1 MELRLGRRSWLD
13 LIWRWWWMLLR
24 WWKDLK
30 GFKRWGYWAGN
41 SRSCIGSCALRGR
54 KPTPSQHHSS
64 NDRINVTSVTPNT
77 TDSSQGTRSP
87 TPLLKRGDLRHRLT
101 RKLFDT
107 PNADLTREV
116 QELKGVV
123 TTLQKKLEAVAPT
136 ISTNQT
142 HLDPSDLRLRLT
154 SRSGYGR
161 SHKSETDPSY
171 QSRHVARS
179 ESYLRREKSIEDS
192 TNSPPAVSDK
202 IRGRRC
208 AEQKHCPQGRVH
220 GPGRKVRPQG
230 RTSRKP
236 TSGPCPEEFTP
247 PRDDSGYPL
256 SKGIEKAKLPP
267 NFRMP
272 QCDLYDGSGD
282 PGEHVYQFQTN
293 MLLLQVSDAVMCR
306 AFPTTLRKAAHAWF
320 KSLRP
325 RSIHSFAQLSDLF
338 QKHFV
343 SSRTRRK
350 NSASLLNVVQERNE
364 SLSRYLGRF
373 NAATLEIDNLDES
386 VKYTAFMRGLRPTT
400 KFAFAVNKSPPGNM
414 SDLLD
419 KANKYIQAEEY
430 LETHKEHRGDNG
442 QGQEKRAREDSPRSG
457 RGSKRSRR
465 DERRPKEMFDMK
477 NLTPL
482 NARPSQILHEIKD
495 KEILERPEKM
505 RSAPSQRDRNLWCH
519 YHNDHGHT
527 TDKCESLK
535 RAIEALIKRGHLR
548 GYVNRRN
555 EKRETTPLA
564 GRDEVRENA
573 GVINTISGGIAAGG
587 SSGQGRKA
595 YVREVLT
602 TMGPPTK
609 KQKKEPAQTISFSD
623 DDVGDTR
630 IPHDD
635 PLVVTLRVG
644 NFDVKRILVDNGS
657 SAEVLFYEA
666 FQRMN
671 IPSDRLRKIDT
682 PLYGFSNHPVVCE
695 GIIALPVTVGAPPN
709 QAKLMLDFVVVRVPS
724 AYNAILGRTALNQL
738 RAVVSTYHMKMKFP
752 TENGVGE
759 VKGDQAVARQCYM
772 ASCRNRAN
780 ETLMIEDLRDET
792 KVERGKPA
800 EDLFDIEL
808 YPGNQEKT
816 VRVGTGLSDDLK
828 LKLVDLLRNYSDI
841 FAWTASD
848 MPGIDPKAIRK
859 AKDFEWT
866 EECQKSFEELKRY
879 LSSPPLL
886 TKPITGEDLFIYLS
900 ISEVAVSTVLIRE
913 EEGKQRPVYYISKVL
928 QDVETRYPRIDKVAL
943 ALVTSAR
950 KLRPYFQSHTIVVLT
965 DQPLGKVLQ
974 NPDASGRLVNWSVE
988 LGEFDI
994 KYQPRTAIKAQA
1006 LSDFVVEC
1014 TIPED
1019 PQQLILSEVSDPWL
1033 LYVDDGVL
1041 YKKSFSLPYL
1051 KCLTPKEADY
1061 ALQEVHEGICGQHL
1075 GGRNLAHKIL
1085 RQGYFW
1091 PGMQRDA
1098 IKFTKRCDQC
1108 QKFAPLTHTPAAPL
1122 SILTSPI
1129 PFAMWGMDILG
1140 PFPMATGQRRFVIV
1154 AIDYFTKWT
1163 EAEPLATITA
1173 SKCEEFFWKNVVCR
1187 FGVPKILITDN
1198 GKQFDNSN
1206 FRSFCEGL
1214 SICLRFT
1221 SVAHPQ
1227 SNGQT
1232 ENMNRSILQGLKRKL
1247 DDAKGAWV
1255 DELPKVLW
1263 AYRTTPHSVTGETP
1277 FLLCFGTEALLPV
1290 EVGLPTVRVLQFSET
1305 ENEEN
1310 LRGNLD
1316 LLDDVRAQA
1325 LDRVISTKQRVARFY
1340 NRRVRMRIFRVGDL
1354 VLRKLGV
1361 SNPKAAVGKLS
1372 PNWEG
1377 PYKISKVLRP
1387 GTYSLETLSGEAI
1400 PRTWNA
1406 DNLRRYYQ

>member
-1 MELRLGRRSWLD
+1 
-13 LIWRWWWMLLR
+13 
-24 WWKDLK
+24 
-30 GFKRWGYWAGN
+30 
-41 SRSCIGSCALRGR
+41 
-54 KPTPSQHHSS
+54 
-64 NDRINVTSVTPNT
+64 
-77 TDSSQGTRSP
+77 
-87 TPLLKRGDLRHRLT
+87 
-101 RKLFDT
+101 
-107 PNADLTREV
+107 
-116 QELKGVV
+116 
-123 TTLQKKLEAVAPT
+123 
-136 ISTNQT
+136 
-142 HLDPSDLRLRLT
+142 
-154 SRSGYGR
+154 
-161 SHKSETDPSY
+161 
-171 QSRHVARS
+171 
-179 ESYLRREKSIEDS
+179 
-192 TNSPPAVSDK
+192 
-202 IRGRRC
+202 
-208 AEQKHCPQGRVH
+208 
-220 GPGRKVRPQG
+220 
-230 RTSRKP
+230 
-236 TSGPCPEEFTP
+236 
-247 PRDDSGYPL
+247 
-256 SKGIEKAKLPP
+256 
-267 NFRMP
+267 
-272 QCDLYDGSGD
+272 
-282 PGEHVYQFQTN
+282 
-293 MLLLQVSDAVMCR
+293 
-306 AFPTTLRKAAHAWF
+306 
-320 KSLRP
+320 
-325 RSIHSFAQLSDLF
+325 
-338 QKHFV
+338 
-343 SSRTRRK
+343 
-350 NSASLLNVVQERNE
+350 
-364 SLSRYLGRF
+364 
-373 NAATLEIDNLDES
+373 
-386 VKYTAFMRGLRPTT
+386 
-400 KFAFAVNKSPPGNM
+400 
-414 SDLLD
+414 
-419 KANKYIQAEEY
+419 
-430 LETHKEHRGDNG
+430 
-442 QGQEKRAREDSPRSG
+442 
-457 RGSKRSRR
+457 
-465 DERRPKEMFDMK
+465 MK

-555 EKRETTPLA
+555 EKREATPLA

-609 KQKKEPAQTISFSD
+609 KQKKELAQTISFSD

-671 IPSDRLRKIDT
+671 IPSNRLRKIDT

-695 GIIALPVTVGAPPN
+695 GIIALPMTVGAPPN

-759 VKGDQAVARQCYM
+759 VKGDQVVARQCYM

-780 ETLMIEDLRDET
+780 KTLMIEYLRDET

-808 YPGNQEKT
+808 YPGNTEKT

-828 LKLVDLLRNYSDI
+828 LCGLIAELLRYLRLD
-841 FAWTASD
+841 
-848 MPGIDPKAIRK
+848 GAIRK
-859 AKDFEWT
+859 AKDFKWT

-886 TKPITGEDLFIYLS
+886 TKPLTGEDLFIYLS

-1033 LYVDDGVL
+1033 LYVDGSSKVGNSGAGL
-1041 YKKSFSLPYL
+1041 ILISPEKF
-1051 KCLTPKEADY
+1051 
-1061 ALQEVHEGICGQHL
+1061 
-1075 GGRNLAHKIL
+1075 KIE
-1085 RQGYFW
+1085 
-1091 PGMQRDA
+1091 
-1098 IKFTKRCDQC
+1098 
-1108 QKFAPLTHTPAAPL
+1108 
-1122 SILTSPI
+1122 
-1129 PFAMWGMDILG
+1129 
-1140 PFPMATGQRRFVIV
+1140 RFVIV

-1198 GKQFDNSN
+1198 GKQFDNYN
-1206 FRSFCEGL
+1206 FRRFCEGL

-1277 FLLCFGTEALLPV
+1277 FLLCFGTEALLLV
-1290 EVGLPTVRVLQFSET
+1290 EVGLPTVRVLQFSEA

-1316 LLDDVRAQA
+1316 FLDDVRAQA

-1387 GTYSLETLSGEAI
+1387 GAYSLETLSGEAI

>member
-1 MELRLGRRSWLD
+1 
-13 LIWRWWWMLLR
+13 
-24 WWKDLK
+24 
-30 GFKRWGYWAGN
+30 
-41 SRSCIGSCALRGR
+41 
-54 KPTPSQHHSS
+54 
-64 NDRINVTSVTPNT
+64 
-77 TDSSQGTRSP
+77 
-87 TPLLKRGDLRHRLT
+87 
-101 RKLFDT
+101 
-107 PNADLTREV
+107 
-116 QELKGVV
+116 
-123 TTLQKKLEAVAPT
+123 
-136 ISTNQT
+136 
-142 HLDPSDLRLRLT
+142 
-154 SRSGYGR
+154 
-161 SHKSETDPSY
+161 
-171 QSRHVARS
+171 
-179 ESYLRREKSIEDS
+179 
-192 TNSPPAVSDK
+192 
-202 IRGRRC
+202 
-208 AEQKHCPQGRVH
+208 
-220 GPGRKVRPQG
+220 
-230 RTSRKP
+230 
-236 TSGPCPEEFTP
+236 
-247 PRDDSGYPL
+247 
-256 SKGIEKAKLPP
+256 
-267 NFRMP
+267 
-272 QCDLYDGSGD
+272 
-282 PGEHVYQFQTN
+282 
-293 MLLLQVSDAVMCR
+293 
-306 AFPTTLRKAAHAWF
+306 
-320 KSLRP
+320 
-325 RSIHSFAQLSDLF
+325 
-338 QKHFV
+338 
-343 SSRTRRK
+343 
-350 NSASLLNVVQERNE
+350 
-364 SLSRYLGRF
+364 
-373 NAATLEIDNLDES
+373 
-386 VKYTAFMRGLRPTT
+386 
-400 KFAFAVNKSPPGNM
+400 M
-414 SDLLD
+414 SDLLE

-519 YHNDHGHT
+519 YHNDHG
-527 TDKCESLK
+527 
-535 RAIEALIKRGHLR
+535 
-548 GYVNRRN
+548 
-555 EKRETTPLA
+555 
-564 GRDEVRENA
+564 
-573 GVINTISGGIAAGG
+573 GIAAGVLPDKTKSLRKG
-587 SSGQGRKA
+587 SPHNYGT
-595 YVREVLT
+595 VD
-602 TMGPPTK
+602 K

-657 SAEVLFYEA
+657 SAE
-666 FQRMN
+666 
-671 IPSDRLRKIDT
+671 
-682 PLYGFSNHPVVCE
+682 
-695 GIIALPVTVGAPPN
+695 
-709 QAKLMLDFVVVRVPS
+709 
-724 AYNAILGRTALNQL
+724 L

-759 VKGDQAVARQCYM
+759 VKGDQVVARQCYM

-780 ETLMIEDLRDET
+780 EALMIEDLRDET
-792 KVERGKPA
+792 KVEKRQA
-800 EDLFDIEL
+800 HRSLFDIEL
-808 YPGNQEKT
+808 YPGNQEKIELT
-816 VRVGTGLSDDLK
+816 GRVAALGRFMSKSAEKCLP
-828 LKLVDLLRNYSDI
+828 
-841 FAWTASD
+841 FF
-848 MPGIDPKAIRK
+848 KAIRK

-866 EECQKSFEELKRY
+866 EECQKSFEELKCY
-879 LSSPPLL
+879 LLSPPLL

-1033 LYVDDGVL
+1033 LYVDGSSKAGNSGAGL
-1041 YKKSFSLPYL
+1041 ILISPEKF
-1051 KCLTPKEADY
+1051 
-1061 ALQEVHEGICGQHL
+1061 
-1075 GGRNLAHKIL
+1075 KIE
-1085 RQGYFW
+1085 
-1091 PGMQRDA
+1091 
-1098 IKFTKRCDQC
+1098 
-1108 QKFAPLTHTPAAPL
+1108 
-1122 SILTSPI
+1122 
-1129 PFAMWGMDILG
+1129 
-1140 PFPMATGQRRFVIV
+1140 RFVIV

-1163 EAEPLATITA
+1163 EAESLATITA

-1187 FGVPKILITDN
+1187 FGIPKILITDN

-1290 EVGLPTVRVLQFSET
+1290 EVGLPTVRVLQFSEA

-1387 GTYSLETLSGEAI
+1387 GAYSLETLSGEAI

-1406 DNLRRYYQ
+1406 DNLRPYYQ

>member
-1 MELRLGRRSWLD
+1 
-13 LIWRWWWMLLR
+13 
-24 WWKDLK
+24 
-30 GFKRWGYWAGN
+30 
-41 SRSCIGSCALRGR
+41 
-54 KPTPSQHHSS
+54 
-64 NDRINVTSVTPNT
+64 
-77 TDSSQGTRSP
+77 
-87 TPLLKRGDLRHRLT
+87 
-101 RKLFDT
+101 
-107 PNADLTREV
+107 
-116 QELKGVV
+116 
-123 TTLQKKLEAVAPT
+123 
-136 ISTNQT
+136 
-142 HLDPSDLRLRLT
+142 
-154 SRSGYGR
+154 
-161 SHKSETDPSY
+161 
-171 QSRHVARS
+171 
-179 ESYLRREKSIEDS
+179 
-192 TNSPPAVSDK
+192 
-202 IRGRRC
+202 
-208 AEQKHCPQGRVH
+208 
-220 GPGRKVRPQG
+220 
-230 RTSRKP
+230 
-236 TSGPCPEEFTP
+236 
-247 PRDDSGYPL
+247 
-256 SKGIEKAKLPP
+256 
-267 NFRMP
+267 
-272 QCDLYDGSGD
+272 
-282 PGEHVYQFQTN
+282 
-293 MLLLQVSDAVMCR
+293 
-306 AFPTTLRKAAHAWF
+306 
-320 KSLRP
+320 
-325 RSIHSFAQLSDLF
+325 
-338 QKHFV
+338 
-343 SSRTRRK
+343 
-350 NSASLLNVVQERNE
+350 
-364 SLSRYLGRF
+364 
-373 NAATLEIDNLDES
+373 
-386 VKYTAFMRGLRPTT
+386 
-400 KFAFAVNKSPPGNM
+400 
-414 SDLLD
+414 
-419 KANKYIQAEEY
+419 
-430 LETHKEHRGDNG
+430 
-442 QGQEKRAREDSPRSG
+442 
-457 RGSKRSRR
+457 
-465 DERRPKEMFDMK
+465 MK

-482 NARPSQILHEIKD
+482 NARPSLILHEIKD

-505 RSAPSQRDRNLWCH
+505 R
-519 YHNDHGHT
+519 
-527 TDKCESLK
+527 
-535 RAIEALIKRGHLR
+535 
-548 GYVNRRN
+548 N
-555 EKRETTPLA
+555 EKREATPLA
-564 GRDEVRENA
+564 GREEVRENA

-587 SSGQGRKA
+587 SSGEGRKA

-602 TMGPPTK
+602 TVGPLTK
-609 KQKKEPAQTISFSD
+609 KQKREPAPTISFSD

-630 IPHDD
+630 TPHDD

-657 SAEVLFYEA
+657 STELLFYEA

-671 IPSDRLRKIDT
+671 IPSDHLRKIDM

-695 GIIALPVTVGAPPN
+695 GVIALPVTVGAPPN

-752 TENGVGE
+752 MENGVGE
-759 VKGDQAVARQCYM
+759 VKGDHVVARQCYM

-780 ETLMIEDLRDET
+780 ETLMIEDLRDGT

-800 EDLFDIEL
+800 EDLVDIEL

-828 LKLVDLLRNYSDI
+828 LKLVDLLRSYSDI

-848 MPGIDPKAIRK
+848 MPGIDPEAIRK

-886 TKPITGEDLFIYLS
+886 TKPVTGEDLFLYLS

-943 ALVTSAR
+943 TLVTSAR

-1014 TIPED
+1014 TISED

-1033 LYVDDGVL
+1033 LYVDGSSKVGNSGARLILISPKKFKIDVL

-1061 ALQEVHEGICGQHL
+1061 SLQKVHE
-1075 GGRNLAHKIL
+1075 
-1085 RQGYFW
+1085 
-1091 PGMQRDA
+1091 
-1098 IKFTKRCDQC
+1098 
-1108 QKFAPLTHTPAAPL
+1108 
-1122 SILTSPI
+1122 
-1129 PFAMWGMDILG
+1129 
-1140 PFPMATGQRRFVIV
+1140 
-1154 AIDYFTKWT
+1154 
-1163 EAEPLATITA
+1163 
-1173 SKCEEFFWKNVVCR
+1173 
-1187 FGVPKILITDN
+1187 
-1198 GKQFDNSN
+1198 
-1206 FRSFCEGL
+1206 
-1214 SICLRFT
+1214 
-1221 SVAHPQ
+1221 VAHSQ

-1277 FLLCFGTEALLPV
+1277 FLLCSGTEALLPI
-1290 EVGLPTVRVLQFSET
+1290 EVGLPMVRVLQFLEA

-1316 LLDDVRAQA
+1316 LIDDVRAQA
-1325 LDRVISTKQRVARFY
+1325 LDRMILIKQRVARFY

-1354 VLRKLGV
+1354 VLRKLKV
-1361 SNPKAAVGKLS
+1361 LDPKAAVGKLS
-1372 PNWEG
+1372 PNWER

-1387 GTYSLETLSGEAI
+1387 GAYSLETLSGEAI

-1406 DNLRRYYQ
+1406 DNLRKYYQ

>member
-1 MELRLGRRSWLD
+1 
-13 LIWRWWWMLLR
+13 
-24 WWKDLK
+24 
-30 GFKRWGYWAGN
+30 
-41 SRSCIGSCALRGR
+41 
-54 KPTPSQHHSS
+54 
-64 NDRINVTSVTPNT
+64 
-77 TDSSQGTRSP
+77 
-87 TPLLKRGDLRHRLT
+87 
-101 RKLFDT
+101 
-107 PNADLTREV
+107 
-116 QELKGVV
+116 
-123 TTLQKKLEAVAPT
+123 
-136 ISTNQT
+136 
-142 HLDPSDLRLRLT
+142 
-154 SRSGYGR
+154 
-161 SHKSETDPSY
+161 
-171 QSRHVARS
+171 
-179 ESYLRREKSIEDS
+179 
-192 TNSPPAVSDK
+192 
-202 IRGRRC
+202 
-208 AEQKHCPQGRVH
+208 
-220 GPGRKVRPQG
+220 
-230 RTSRKP
+230 
-236 TSGPCPEEFTP
+236 
-247 PRDDSGYPL
+247 
-256 SKGIEKAKLPP
+256 
-267 NFRMP
+267 
-272 QCDLYDGSGD
+272 
-282 PGEHVYQFQTN
+282 
-293 MLLLQVSDAVMCR
+293 MCR

-414 SDLLD
+414 SGLLD

-555 EKRETTPLA
+555 EKREATPLA

-602 TMGPPTK
+602 TMGPSTK

-759 VKGDQAVARQCYM
+759 VKGDQVVARQCYM

-1019 PQQLILSEVSDPWL
+1019 PRQLILSEVSDPWL

-1290 EVGLPTVRVLQFSET
+1290 DVGLPTVRVLQFSEA

-1354 VLRKLGV
+1354 ALRKLGV

-1387 GTYSLETLSGEAI
+1387 GAYSLETLSGEAI

>member
-1 MELRLGRRSWLD
+1 
-13 LIWRWWWMLLR
+13 
-24 WWKDLK
+24 
-30 GFKRWGYWAGN
+30 
-41 SRSCIGSCALRGR
+41 
-54 KPTPSQHHSS
+54 
-64 NDRINVTSVTPNT
+64 
-77 TDSSQGTRSP
+77 
-87 TPLLKRGDLRHRLT
+87 
-101 RKLFDT
+101 
-107 PNADLTREV
+107 
-116 QELKGVV
+116 
-123 TTLQKKLEAVAPT
+123 
-136 ISTNQT
+136 
-142 HLDPSDLRLRLT
+142 
-154 SRSGYGR
+154 
-161 SHKSETDPSY
+161 
-171 QSRHVARS
+171 
-179 ESYLRREKSIEDS
+179 
-192 TNSPPAVSDK
+192 
-202 IRGRRC
+202 
-208 AEQKHCPQGRVH
+208 
-220 GPGRKVRPQG
+220 
-230 RTSRKP
+230 
-236 TSGPCPEEFTP
+236 
-247 PRDDSGYPL
+247 
-256 SKGIEKAKLPP
+256 
-267 NFRMP
+267 
-272 QCDLYDGSGD
+272 
-282 PGEHVYQFQTN
+282 
-293 MLLLQVSDAVMCR
+293 
-306 AFPTTLRKAAHAWF
+306 
-320 KSLRP
+320 
-325 RSIHSFAQLSDLF
+325 
-338 QKHFV
+338 
-343 SSRTRRK
+343 
-350 NSASLLNVVQERNE
+350 
-364 SLSRYLGRF
+364 
-373 NAATLEIDNLDES
+373 
-386 VKYTAFMRGLRPTT
+386 
-400 KFAFAVNKSPPGNM
+400 
-414 SDLLD
+414 
-419 KANKYIQAEEY
+419 
-430 LETHKEHRGDNG
+430 
-442 QGQEKRAREDSPRSG
+442 
-457 RGSKRSRR
+457 
-465 DERRPKEMFDMK
+465 
-477 NLTPL
+477 
-482 NARPSQILHEIKD
+482 
-495 KEILERPEKM
+495 M

-535 RAIEALIKRGHLR
+535 RAIESLIKRGHLR

-555 EKRETTPLA
+555 EKREATPLA
-564 GRDEVRENA
+564 RREEVRENA

-602 TMGPPTK
+602 TMGPSTK

-738 RAVVSTYHMKMKFP
+738 RAVISTYHMKMKFP

-816 VRVGTGLSDDLK
+816 VRVGKGLSDDLK
-828 LKLVDLLRNYSDI
+828 LKLVDLLRSYSDI
-841 FAWTASD
+841 LAWTASD
-848 MPGIDPKAIRK
+848 MPGIDP
-859 AKDFEWT
+859 E
-866 EECQKSFEELKRY
+866 
-879 LSSPPLL
+879 
-886 TKPITGEDLFIYLS
+886 
-900 ISEVAVSTVLIRE
+900 
-913 EEGKQRPVYYISKVL
+913 VL

-994 KYQPRTAIKAQA
+994 KYQSCAAIKAQA

-1033 LYVDDGVL
+1033 LYVDGSSKLGNSGAGLILISPEKFKIEVL
-1041 YKKSFSLPYL
+1041 LEECCLSL
-1051 KCLTPKEADY
+1051 
-1061 ALQEVHEGICGQHL
+1061 
-1075 GGRNLAHKIL
+1075 
-1085 RQGYFW
+1085 
-1091 PGMQRDA
+1091 
-1098 IKFTKRCDQC
+1098 
-1108 QKFAPLTHTPAAPL
+1108 
-1122 SILTSPI
+1122 
-1129 PFAMWGMDILG
+1129 WG
-1140 PFPMATGQRRFVIV
+1140 
-1154 AIDYFTKWT
+1154 
-1163 EAEPLATITA
+1163 
-1173 SKCEEFFWKNVVCR
+1173 SK
-1187 FGVPKILITDN
+1187 ITDN

-1247 DDAKGAWV
+1247 EDAKGAWV

-1290 EVGLPTVRVLQFSET
+1290 EVGLPTVRVLQFSEA

-1354 VLRKLGV
+1354 VLRKLEV
-1361 SNPKAAVGKLS
+1361 SDPKAAVGKLS

-1387 GTYSLETLSGEAI
+1387 GAYSLETLSGEAI

-1406 DNLRRYYQ
+1406 DNLRQYYQ

>member
-1 MELRLGRRSWLD
+1 
-13 LIWRWWWMLLR
+13 
-24 WWKDLK
+24 
-30 GFKRWGYWAGN
+30 
-41 SRSCIGSCALRGR
+41 
-54 KPTPSQHHSS
+54 
-64 NDRINVTSVTPNT
+64 
-77 TDSSQGTRSP
+77 
-87 TPLLKRGDLRHRLT
+87 
-101 RKLFDT
+101 
-107 PNADLTREV
+107 
-116 QELKGVV
+116 
-123 TTLQKKLEAVAPT
+123 
-136 ISTNQT
+136 
-142 HLDPSDLRLRLT
+142 
-154 SRSGYGR
+154 
-161 SHKSETDPSY
+161 
-171 QSRHVARS
+171 
-179 ESYLRREKSIEDS
+179 
-192 TNSPPAVSDK
+192 
-202 IRGRRC
+202 
-208 AEQKHCPQGRVH
+208 
-220 GPGRKVRPQG
+220 
-230 RTSRKP
+230 
-236 TSGPCPEEFTP
+236 
-247 PRDDSGYPL
+247 
-256 SKGIEKAKLPP
+256 
-267 NFRMP
+267 
-272 QCDLYDGSGD
+272 
-282 PGEHVYQFQTN
+282 
-293 MLLLQVSDAVMCR
+293 MCR

-325 RSIHSFAQLSDLF
+325 RSIHSFAQLSDSF

-414 SDLLD
+414 SDLLE

-430 LETHKEHRGDNG
+430 LETHKEHRGDNE

-602 TMGPPTK
+602 TMGPSTK

-682 PLYGFSNHPVVCE
+682 PLYGFSNHPVACE

-759 VKGDQAVARQCYM
+759 VKGDQVVARQCYM

-780 ETLMIEDLRDET
+780 EALMIEDLRDET

-1098 IKFTKRCDQC
+1098 IKFTKRCDPC

-1163 EAEPLATITA
+1163 EAESLATITA

-1187 FGVPKILITDN
+1187 FGIPKILITDN

-1290 EVGLPTVRVLQFSET
+1290 EVGLPTVRVLQFSEA

-1387 GTYSLETLSGEAI
+1387 GAHSLETLSGEAI

-1406 DNLRRYYQ
+1406 DNLRPYYQ

>member
-1 MELRLGRRSWLD
+1 MRHARLIPPASD
-13 LIWRWWWMLLR
+13 
-24 WWKDLK
+24 
-30 GFKRWGYWAGN
+30 
-41 SRSCIGSCALRGR
+41 
-54 KPTPSQHHSS
+54 TP
-64 NDRINVTSVTPNT
+64 V
-77 TDSSQGTRSP
+77 SP
-87 TPLLKRGDLRHRLT
+87 TP
-101 RKLFDT
+101 
-107 PNADLTREV
+107 V
-116 QELKGVV
+116 
-123 TTLQKKLEAVAPT
+123 LEPRIISKPKAQDPT
-136 ISTNQT
+136 I
-142 HLDPSDLRLRLT
+142 DT
-154 SRSGYGR
+154 S
-161 SHKSETDPSY
+161 
-171 QSRHVARS
+171 
-179 ESYLRREKSIEDS
+179 
-192 TNSPPAVSDK
+192 
-202 IRGRRC
+202 
-208 AEQKHCPQGRVH
+208 
-220 GPGRKVRPQG
+220 
-230 RTSRKP
+230 
-236 TSGPCPEEFTP
+236 
-247 PRDDSGYPL
+247 
-256 SKGIEKAKLPP
+256 
-267 NFRMP
+267 
-272 QCDLYDGSGD
+272 
-282 PGEHVYQFQTN
+282 
-293 MLLLQVSDAVMCR
+293 
-306 AFPTTLRKAAHAWF
+306 
-320 KSLRP
+320 
-325 RSIHSFAQLSDLF
+325 
-338 QKHFV
+338 
-343 SSRTRRK
+343 
-350 NSASLLNVVQERNE
+350 
-364 SLSRYLGRF
+364 
-373 NAATLEIDNLDES
+373 
-386 VKYTAFMRGLRPTT
+386 
-400 KFAFAVNKSPPGNM
+400 
-414 SDLLD
+414 
-419 KANKYIQAEEY
+419 
-430 LETHKEHRGDNG
+430 
-442 QGQEKRAREDSPRSG
+442 
-457 RGSKRSRR
+457 R

-495 KEILERPEKM
+495 KEMLKRPEKM

-548 GYVNRRN
+548 GYVNHRN
-555 EKRETTPLA
+555 EKRETTPLV
-564 GRDEVRENA
+564 GRDEVRENT
-573 GVINTISGGIAAGG
+573 GIINTISGGIAAGG

-682 PLYGFSNHPVVCE
+682 PLYGFSNHPVACE

-759 VKGDQAVARQCYM
+759 VKGDQVVARQCYM

-1019 PQQLILSEVSDPWL
+1019 PRQLILSEVSDPWL
-1033 LYVDDGVL
+1033 LYVDGSSKVGNSGAGLILISPEKFKID
-1041 YKKSFSLPYL
+1041 LPYL

-1061 ALQEVHEGICGQHL
+1061 ALQEVH
-1075 GGRNLAHKIL
+1075 
-1085 RQGYFW
+1085 
-1091 PGMQRDA
+1091 
-1098 IKFTKRCDQC
+1098 
-1108 QKFAPLTHTPAAPL
+1108 
-1122 SILTSPI
+1122 
-1129 PFAMWGMDILG
+1129 
-1140 PFPMATGQRRFVIV
+1140 
-1154 AIDYFTKWT
+1154 
-1163 EAEPLATITA
+1163 
-1173 SKCEEFFWKNVVCR
+1173 
-1187 FGVPKILITDN
+1187 
-1198 GKQFDNSN
+1198 
-1206 FRSFCEGL
+1206 EGL

-1290 EVGLPTVRVLQFSET
+1290 EVGLPTVRVLQFSEA

-1310 LRGNLD
+1310 LRGNMD

-1387 GTYSLETLSGEAI
+1387 GAYSLETLSGEAI

-1406 DNLRRYYQ
+1406 DNLRPYYQ

>member
-1 MELRLGRRSWLD
+1 M
-13 LIWRWWWMLLR
+13 
-24 WWKDLK
+24 
-30 GFKRWGYWAGN
+30 
-41 SRSCIGSCALRGR
+41 
-54 KPTPSQHHSS
+54 
-64 NDRINVTSVTPNT
+64 
-77 TDSSQGTRSP
+77 
-87 TPLLKRGDLRHRLT
+87 
-101 RKLFDT
+101 
-107 PNADLTREV
+107 
-116 QELKGVV
+116 
-123 TTLQKKLEAVAPT
+123 
-136 ISTNQT
+136 
-142 HLDPSDLRLRLT
+142 
-154 SRSGYGR
+154 SG
-161 SHKSETDPSY
+161 
-171 QSRHVARS
+171 
-179 ESYLRREKSIEDS
+179 
-192 TNSPPAVSDK
+192 
-202 IRGRRC
+202 
-208 AEQKHCPQGRVH
+208 
-220 GPGRKVRPQG
+220 
-230 RTSRKP
+230 
-236 TSGPCPEEFTP
+236 
-247 PRDDSGYPL
+247 
-256 SKGIEKAKLPP
+256 
-267 NFRMP
+267 
-272 QCDLYDGSGD
+272 
-282 PGEHVYQFQTN
+282 
-293 MLLLQVSDAVMCR
+293 
-306 AFPTTLRKAAHAWF
+306 
-320 KSLRP
+320 
-325 RSIHSFAQLSDLF
+325 
-338 QKHFV
+338 
-343 SSRTRRK
+343 
-350 NSASLLNVVQERNE
+350 
-364 SLSRYLGRF
+364 
-373 NAATLEIDNLDES
+373 
-386 VKYTAFMRGLRPTT
+386 
-400 KFAFAVNKSPPGNM
+400 
-414 SDLLD
+414 LLD

-555 EKRETTPLA
+555 EKREATPLA
-564 GRDEVRENA
+564 GREEVRENA

-602 TMGPPTK
+602 TMGPSTK
-609 KQKKEPAQTISFSD
+609 KQKKESAQTISFSD

-671 IPSDRLRKIDT
+671 IPSDRLRKLDT
-682 PLYGFSNHPVVCE
+682 PLYGFSNHPVICE

-709 QAKLMLDFVVVRVPS
+709 QAKLILDFVVVRVPS

-738 RAVVSTYHMKMKFP
+738 RAVVSTYDMKMKFP
-752 TENGVGE
+752 TENGVRE

-772 ASCRNRAN
+772 ASCRNKAN

-792 KVERGKPA
+792 KVERGNP
-800 EDLFDIEL
+800 
-808 YPGNQEKT
+808 PKT
-816 VRVGTGLSDDLK
+816 SLISSCTQATK
-828 LKLVDLLRNYSDI
+828 
-841 FAWTASD
+841 
-848 MPGIDPKAIRK
+848 RK
-859 AKDFEWT
+859 H
-866 EECQKSFEELKRY
+866 
-879 LSSPPLL
+879 
-886 TKPITGEDLFIYLS
+886 
-900 ISEVAVSTVLIRE
+900 EVAVSTVLIRE

-950 KLRPYFQSHTIVVLT
+950 KLRPYFQSHSIVVLT

-994 KYQPRTAIKAQA
+994 KYQTHTAIKAQA

-1014 TIPED
+1014 IILED

-1085 RQGYFW
+1085 RQGYYW

-1173 SKCEEFFWKNVVCR
+1173 LKCEEFFSKNVVCR

-1206 FRSFCEGL
+1206 FRSFCKGL

-1227 SNGQT
+1227 FNGQT

-1290 EVGLPTVRVLQFSET
+1290 EVGLPTVQVLQFSEA

-1316 LLDDVRAQA
+1316 LLDDVRASQA

-1340 NRRVRMRIFRVGDL
+1340 NRRV
-1354 VLRKLGV
+1354 
-1361 SNPKAAVGKLS
+1361 
-1372 PNWEG
+1372 
-1377 PYKISKVLRP
+1377 
-1387 GTYSLETLSGEAI
+1387 
-1400 PRTWNA
+1400 
-1406 DNLRRYYQ
+1406 

>member
-1 MELRLGRRSWLD
+1 M
-13 LIWRWWWMLLR
+13 
-24 WWKDLK
+24 
-30 GFKRWGYWAGN
+30 
-41 SRSCIGSCALRGR
+41 
-54 KPTPSQHHSS
+54 
-64 NDRINVTSVTPNT
+64 
-77 TDSSQGTRSP
+77 
-87 TPLLKRGDLRHRLT
+87 
-101 RKLFDT
+101 
-107 PNADLTREV
+107 
-116 QELKGVV
+116 
-123 TTLQKKLEAVAPT
+123 
-136 ISTNQT
+136 NQT

-171 QSRHVARS
+171 QPRHVARS

-192 TNSPPAVSDK
+192 TNSPPAASDK

-208 AEQKHCPQGRVH
+208 TGQKHCPQGRVH
-220 GPGRKVRPQG
+220 GPGRKVHPQG

-236 TSGPCPEEFTP
+236 TSGPCPEEYTP

-272 QCDLYDGSGD
+272 QCDLYDGNGD

-350 NSASLLNVVQERNE
+350 NSASLFNVVQERNE

-430 LETHKEHRGDNG
+430 LETHKEHRGNNG

-482 NARPSQILHEIKD
+482 NARPSQIFHEIKD

-564 GRDEVRENA
+564 GRDEVRENT

-609 KQKKEPAQTISFSD
+609 KQKNEPAQTISLSD

-682 PLYGFSNHPVVCE
+682 PLYGFSNHPVACE

-759 VKGDQAVARQCYM
+759 VKGDQVVARQCYM

-950 KLRPYFQSHTIVVLT
+950 KLRPYIQSHTIVVLT

-1019 PQQLILSEVSDPWL
+1019 PRQLILSEVSDPWL

-1163 EAEPLATITA
+1163 EAESLATITA

-1290 EVGLPTVRVLQFSET
+1290 EVGLPTVRVLQFSEA

-1387 GTYSLETLSGEAI
+1387 GAYSLETLSGEAI

-1406 DNLRRYYQ
+1406 DNLRPYYQ

>member
-1 MELRLGRRSWLD
+1 MVSIGMNKPPPPIPPALD
-13 LIWRWWWMLLR
+13 MVAAKKQRTPAITV
-24 WWKDLK
+24 
-30 GFKRWGYWAGN
+30 FAGLFASLCN
-41 SRSCIGSCALRGR
+41 STRPGQFEPHAFTASVVHPDI
-54 KPTPSQHHSS
+54 KSS
-64 NDRINVTSVTPNT
+64 EAVTPNT

-107 PNADLTREV
+107 PNANLTREV

-142 HLDPSDLRLRLT
+142 HLDLSDLRLRLT

-171 QSRHVARS
+171 QPRHVDRS

-192 TNSPPAVSDK
+192 TNSPPAASDK
-202 IRGRRC
+202 IRGRRSTG
-208 AEQKHCPQGRVH
+208 QKHCPQGRVH
-220 GPGRKVRPQG
+220 PPGRKVRPQG

-236 TSGPCPEEFTP
+236 TSGTCPEEYTP

-272 QCDLYDGSGD
+272 QCDLYDGNGD

-325 RSIHSFAQLSDLF
+325 RSIHSFAQLSDSF

-414 SDLLD
+414 SDLLE

-430 LETHKEHRGDNG
+430 LETHKEHRGDNE

-602 TMGPPTK
+602 TMGPSTK

-682 PLYGFSNHPVVCE
+682 PLYGFSNHPVACE

-759 VKGDQAVARQCYM
+759 VKGDQVVARQCYM

-780 ETLMIEDLRDET
+780 EALMIEDLRDET

-1014 TIPED
+1014 TISED

-1098 IKFTKRCDQC
+1098 IKFTKRCDPC

-1163 EAEPLATITA
+1163 EAESLATITA

-1187 FGVPKILITDN
+1187 FGIPKILITDN

-1206 FRSFCEGL
+1206 FRSSCEGL

-1290 EVGLPTVRVLQFSET
+1290 EVGLPTVRVLQFSEA

-1387 GTYSLETLSGEAI
+1387 GAYSLETLSGEAI

-1406 DNLRRYYQ
+1406 DNLRPYYQ